1 MTTIEIYVADDGTE
15 FRDEEE
21 CRMYED
27 SKRDYSSVRFF
38 DIEQEE
44 INPNAYTIDCLYSDA
59 NYLIIMDAERA
70 KELFTYLY
78 ETYGFEPPREYETG
92 DILAYDEDDGGWYDL
107 VKKIDELIGIY
118 NKVKGVQM
126 PWK

>member
-21 CRMYED
+21 CRLYED

-44 INPNAYTIDCLYSDA
+44 INPNAYTIDCLYGDA
-59 NYLIIMDAERA
+59 NYLIIVDAERA

-118 NKVKGVQM
+118 NKV
-126 PWK
+126 

>member
-1 MTTIEIYVADDGTE
+1 MTTIEIYIADDGTE

-27 SKRDYSSVRFF
+27 SKRDYSAVRFF
-38 DIEQEE
+38 DCEREE

-59 NYLIIMDAERA
+59 NYLIIVDAERA

-78 ETYGFEPPREYETG
+78 EAYGFEPPREYETG

>member
-21 CRMYED
+21 CRLYED
-27 SKRDYSSVRFF
+27 SKRDYSAVRFF
-38 DIEQEE
+38 DVEREE
-44 INPNAYTIDCLYSDA
+44 INPNAYIIDCLYSDA
-59 NYLIIMDAERA
+59 NYLVIEDAERA
-70 KELFTYLY
+70 QELFAYLY
-78 ETYGFEPPREYETG
+78 ETYGFELPKEYQTG
-92 DILAYDEDDGGWYDL
+92 DVLAFDEDDGAWYDL

-118 NKVKGVQM
+118 NDVKGVQM

>member
-21 CRMYED
+21 CRLYED
-27 SKRDYSSVRFF
+27 SKRDYSAVRFF
-38 DIEQEE
+38 DIDCEE
-44 INPNAYTIDCLYSDA
+44 INPNAYAIDCLYSDA
-59 NYLIIMDAERA
+59 NYLVIEDAEKA
-70 KELFTYLY
+70 KELFAYLY
-78 ETYGFEPPREYETG
+78 ETYGFEPPKEYQTG

-118 NKVKGVQM
+118 NKVEGVQM